1 MEIKVRNVDVL
12 VAKKLDALAKE
23 QGVSRE
29 AFLRDRLNQLAH
41 EDLRRMQTER
51 VEELFDKN
59 IESLQTILLE
69 QNKFSEKLTVLESV
83 LLTALEV
90 DVSEI
95 NELFTEQE
103 EME

>member
-1 MEIKVRNVDVL
+1 MEIKVRNVDAL
-12 VAKKLDALAKE
+12 VVKKLDALAKK
-23 QGVSRE
+23 QGLSRE
-29 AFLRDRLNQLAH
+29 AFLRDKLNQLAH
-41 EDLRRMQTER
+41 EGLRRKQTER
-51 VEELFDKN
+51 VEELFEKN

-69 QNKFSEKLTVLESV
+69 QNKFSEKLHAIESV

-95 NELFTEQE
+95 DQLFAIQK